1 MLLATTGLTQTG
13 AAAFLGVAGRTVRR
27 WMEGVYTP
35 PASAIERLKKLTRIL
50 EAEANG
56 AVQAID
62 RRGPEPAV
70 LLVYR
75 RDQDVLPWAGARTAG
90 CHLAMLRRVAE
101 RRPDVQFVTFNRSA
115 YRRWLGESCVRS
127 NRRRHL
133 E

>member
-1 MLLATTGLTQTG
+1 
-13 AAAFLGVAGRTVRR
+13 
-27 WMEGVYTP
+27 MEGVYAP

-115 YRRWLGESCVRS
+115 YRRWLGSRPDDQDMRAVWAAARVGRLQCIS
-127 NRRRHL
+127 
-133 E
+133 